1 MLKKVWFPS
10 KNIECA
16 GLYYIP
22 DNLGAKRAPAIVM
35 AHGLSAVKEQA
46 LPGYAV
52 EFAQAGFVTLAFDY
66 RFFGES
72 GGEPRCQLFP
82 LEMVEDYRNAISWVC
97 EQPEVD
103 PQRVGIWG
111 TSFSGGYVLYVGA
124 FDRRVKAV
132 VSQVPAVGNPLSR
145 HDRSPERW
153 ERDSQAMI
161 EERGNRYRTG
171 AVSYV
176 KVVAPPGEPCII
188 PGKAAYDFFIGSQAS
203 APNWR
208 NALTRE
214 SLEKMREFDNVT
226 PIGLISPTPLTVIAA
241 EADELIPVQTL
252 KGVYD
257 RAGEPKEFHAL
268 PITHFEIYQEPWLS
282 KAAQLATDS
291 FSRYL

>member
-1 MLKKVWFPS
+1 
-10 KNIECA
+10 
-16 GLYYIP
+16 
-22 DNLGAKRAPAIVM
+22 
-35 AHGLSAVKEQA
+35 
-46 LPGYAV
+46 
-52 EFAQAGFVTLAFDY
+52 
-66 RFFGES
+66 
-72 GGEPRCQLFP
+72 
-82 LEMVEDYRNAISWVC
+82 MVEDYRNAISWVC